1 MTFFHDKAG
10 KPILPLGLQT
20 HNSSTGIPEMLER
33 EIQAVKHF
41 DGNLLE
47 APVYWFRIE
56 AEEGVYD
63 FADVDDLIRRCREH
77 GLYLILL
84 WFGMNKN
91 GHPNYAPEWVK
102 LHPETYHIAC
112 GRDGGRVASM
122 SPLCQATLDKDS
134 RAFARFMAHLKEVDG
149 DTGTVIAVQVENEIG
164 LANTDFDYRDEVRAL
179 YQQPVPAILDGIE
192 LEDSGVSPA
201 GDSWRSRFGRHAH
214 EAFMAWAH
222 ADFVEKMAIAGK
234 NEYDLPLM
242 INVMLGEQG
251 FEEAGLCY
259 NSGAAVGRMLD
270 IYKAV
275 APHIDLICPDMYVP
289 DRERYR
295 RVCSRYAREDN
306 PLFIP
311 ESPIGG
317 MANALNMM
325 EAFAD
330 YGCIGMACF
339 GAGRAVDTEGNLLPE
354 SRDMALSMRAVAN
367 LAPLVIKYRGTG
379 RVHALVQQEFMD
391 KQYIP
396 LEGWHI
402 EVKFANASGRWGM
415 GSFLNTAAPENADVL
430 SARGRGLLI
439 QTDENEFYL
448 AGCGVKV
455 DFRRRP
461 DPMVEDNYPILA
473 SRMNGTLNFLS
484 VEEGHFE
491 GDRWVC
497 DRVRNGDESNFELFS
512 HRGQA
517 VRIRL
522 NPN

>member
-1 MTFFHDKAG
+1 
-10 KPILPLGLQT
+10 
-20 HNSSTGIPEMLER
+20 
-33 EIQAVKHF
+33 
-41 DGNLLE
+41 
-47 APVYWFRIE
+47 
-56 AEEGVYD
+56 
-63 FADVDDLIRRCREH
+63 
-77 GLYLILL
+77 
-84 WFGMNKN
+84 
-91 GHPNYAPEWVK
+91 
-102 LHPETYHIAC
+102 
-112 GRDGGRVASM
+112 
-122 SPLCQATLDKDS
+122 
-134 RAFARFMAHLKEVDG
+134 
-149 DTGTVIAVQVENEIG
+149 
-164 LANTDFDYRDEVRAL
+164 
-179 YQQPVPAILDGIE
+179 
-192 LEDSGVSPA
+192 
-201 GDSWRSRFGRHAH
+201 
-214 EAFMAWAH
+214 
-222 ADFVEKMAIAGK
+222 
-234 NEYDLPLM
+234 
-242 INVMLGEQG
+242 
-251 FEEAGLCY
+251 
-259 NSGAAVGRMLD
+259 
-270 IYKAV
+270 
-275 APHIDLICPDMYVP
+275 
-289 DRERYR
+289 
-295 RVCSRYAREDN
+295 
-306 PLFIP
+306 
-311 ESPIGG
+311 
-317 MANALNMM
+317 MM

-339 GAGRAVDTEGNLLPE
+339 GAGHAVDMEGNLLPE
-354 SRDMALSMRAVAN
+354 SREMALSMRTVAN
-367 LAPLVIKYRGTG
+367 LAPLLIKYRGTG

-439 QTDENEFYL
+439 QTGENEFYL

-461 DPMVEDNYPILA
+461 DPVLEDNYPILA